1 MSFVAIEDTPI
12 VIDLTIQC
20 NTTGWSID
28 GIIATHDSC
37 NQGSIILK
45 TYPLTIGYTYQ
56 VSYAVLTISGGYVQL
71 FAGTTGGIQR
81 TTPGLY
87 VETIVANGTPLSF
100 FSNANCT
107 IQAFNIRNAA
117 LDTSNVQQNTPVYSF
132 KNKKWGEFRTIAPD
146 YGFSIYIDMV
156 TLFLGNLYL
165 HENGSTDRNN
175 FYGTQYQTIFQ
186 YVENKEPVLL
196 KSYNSIALQSNELLV
211 TSANGIV
218 TSLGQISELI
228 EQDFI
233 KSVLND
239 GVTSV
244 NVESVEGI
252 YSSSFLRDKLSP
264 GGLINGDGLR
274 GNYITI
280 TLITVNGN
288 VALRLFS
295 IAVNSSKLNIG
306 VR

>member
-1 MSFVAIEDTPI
+1 MSYQAVENNPI
-12 VIDLTIQC
+12 IIDLKVAA
-20 NTTGWSID
+20 NTTGWTVD
-28 GIIATHDSC
+28 GNIATHDSC
-37 NQGSIILK
+37 NSGSIILK
-45 TYPLTIGYTYQ
+45 TYTLIVGDTYQ
-56 VSYAVLTISGGYVQL
+56 VSYAVLSISGGYVQL

-81 TTPGLY
+81 TTPGIF
-87 VETIVANGTPLSF
+87 VETIVAGANTALSF
-100 FSNANCT
+100 FSNANCK
-107 IQAFNIRNAA
+107 IQAFNIRDAA
-117 LDTSNVQQNTPVYSF
+117 LDTSNIQQNTPVYSV

-165 HENGSTDRNN
+165 HENGSADRNN
-175 FYGTQYQTIFQ
+175 FYGTQYQSIFQ

-211 TSANGIV
+211 TTTDGIV
-218 TSLGQISELI
+218 TSLGQVSELI

-239 GVTSV
+239 GVTSI
-244 NVESVEGI
+244 NVESVTGI
-252 YSSSFLRDKLSP
+252 YSASFLKDKNID
-264 GGLINGDGLR
+264 LINGDQLK

-280 TLITVNGN
+280 TLTTVNGN
-288 VALRLFS
+288 KALKLFS
-295 IAVNSSKLNIG
+295 IAVNASKDNIG